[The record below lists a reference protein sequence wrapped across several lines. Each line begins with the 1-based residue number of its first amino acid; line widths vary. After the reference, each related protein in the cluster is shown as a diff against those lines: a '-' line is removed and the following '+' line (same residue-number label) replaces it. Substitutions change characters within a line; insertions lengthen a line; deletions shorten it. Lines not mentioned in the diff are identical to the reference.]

1 MAVAVAVAVAGMV
14 VDVVVVVVEDVEA
27 AGRDIVFACAQAG
40 LVLAGSL
47 VRRQQDAAD

>member
-1 MAVAVAVAVAGMV
+1 MV
-14 VDVVVVVVEDVEA
+14 VDVVVVVVDVEA

>member
-1 MAVAVAVAVAGMV
+1 MAVAVAVAGMV
-14 VDVVVVVVEDVEA
+14 VDVVVVVVEEDVEA